1 MLLGMVSCLPCCSDG
16 FLWVLW
22 GNQEQQVL
30 AGNGKLSPLLFWWV
44 SVGVVAQSGAVGACW
59 EW

>member
-1 MLLGMVSCLPCCSDG
+1 M
-16 FLWVLW
+16 LW

-30 AGNGKLSPLLFWWV
+30 AGNVKLSPLLFWWV
-44 SVGVVAQSGAVGACW
+44 SVGVVGQSGAAGACW